1 MRCTF
6 CTIVAGTS
14 PANYVHETD
23 DAIAFMDLLPMTP
36 GHCLIVPKVHAVDL
50 LDIDDDTIG
59 AVAIAARETAAVVRA
74 TLQPLGLNLLHNTG
88 AAADQSQFHFHA
100 HLIPR
105 YGGDRLL
112 HPWER
117 RFGDPVEI
125 RAIAERIRA
134 GHPAEH
140 REHLA
145 DRSATS
151 GR

>member
-6 CTIVAGTS
+6 CSIVAGDS
-14 PANYVHETD
+14 PAQYVHETD
-23 DAIAFMDLLPMTP
+23 GAVAFMDLLPMTP
-36 GHCLIVPKVHAVDL
+36 GHCLIVPKRHVVDL
-50 LDIDDDTIG
+50 LDIDDETIS
-59 AVAIAARETAAVVRA
+59 AVATAAREMARIVKE
-74 TLQPLGLNLLHNTG
+74 TLRPAGLNLLHNTG

-125 RAIAERIRA
+125 RAVAEQLRS
-134 GHPAEH
+134 GHTDEKQA
-140 REHLA
+140 HLEQRTL
-145 DRSATS
+145 DS

>member
-1 MRCTF
+1 MPCTF
-6 CTIVAGTS
+6 CSIVAGSS
-14 PANYVHETD
+14 PAHYVHETEG
-23 DAIAFMDLLPMTP
+23 AVAFMDLLPMTP
-36 GHCLIVPKVHAVDL
+36 GHCLIVPKHHAVDL
-50 LDIDDDTIG
+50 LDIDDETIS
-59 AVAIAARETAAVVRA
+59 AVATAARELARVVA
-74 TLQPLGLNLLHNTG
+74 DTLRPAGLNLLHNSG

-125 RAIAERIRA
+125 RSMAEQIRA
-134 GHPAEH
+134 GHDDELRA
-140 REHLA
+140 HLEQRTA
-145 DRSATS
+145 DS